1 MKIKFLYILFS
12 IALAIISTSVHA
24 KDYAIEVIIF
34 VNKDGLQQSAEQF
47 NADHIIPAANNGI
60 VLSEVEQDSLWQPI
74 VEDELILNDV
84 ANQLKRSG
92 RYRILQHFA
101 WRQPAVERKDSLPI
115 VIKAGRDFTSQFPER
130 AYRHVEFGDTAT
142 TQLNDQFE
150 HEVRELDG
158 TIQVAITRYI
168 HLYSDLVY
176 RLPRSNPTDLQ
187 DVLDRE
193 MVLVD
198 YSVNYQRRMNSRE
211 LHYIDHP
218 IVGILVE
225 ATPIE
230 EDEN

>member
-12 IALAIISTSVHA
+12 IALVIFNSSVQA

-47 NADHIIPAANNGI
+47 NADHIIPVANNGI
-60 VLSEVEQDSLWQPI
+60 LLSEVDQDSLWQPI
-74 VEDELILNDV
+74 PEEDLILNDV
-84 ANQLKRSG
+84 VNQLKRSG
-92 RYRILQHFA
+92 RYRILEHFA
-101 WRQPAVERKDSLPI
+101 WRQPAAERKDSFPI
-115 VIKAGRDFTSQFPER
+115 IVKAGRDFTNQFPER
-130 AYRHVEFGDTAT
+130 AYRHVEFGDTT
-142 TQLNDQFE
+142 TQLNDQVE
-150 HEVRELDG
+150 HQVRELDG
-158 TIQVAITRYI
+158 TIHVAITRYI

-198 YSVNYQRRMNSRE
+198 YSVNSHRRMKSRE

>member
-1 MKIKFLYILFS
+1 MKIKSLFVLIS
-12 IALAIISTSVHA
+12 IALFIFNSAAFA

-60 VLSEVEQDSLWQPI
+60 FLDEVDEISLWQPI
-74 VEDELILNDV
+74 PEQELILNDV
-84 ANQLKRSG
+84 ANKLKRSG

-101 WRQPAVERKDSLPI
+101 WRQPAVERKDAAPI
-115 VIKAGRDFTSQFPER
+115 IIKAGRDFSSQFPER
-130 AYRHVEFGDTAT
+130 AYRHVEFGDTVSS
-142 TQLNDQFE
+142 QSGNQVE
-150 HEVRELDG
+150 QQVRELDG

-198 YSVNYQRRMNSRE
+198 YSVNSHRRMKSRE